1 MQHKYWS
8 YLQTS
13 PSANKTVFIL
23 YSFLYPAQHFTLL
36 IGWPVRLYVC
46 IEPCPHEQLCICII
60 RWLSIMPTEC
70 CPPRR
75 YQSLPSLL
83 VPWTPLFHEQLC
95 HEEAGY
101 LRRSYLCRTDPPRQH
116 SVLGSATSLF
126 KWADKNAVVSTL
138 LTFTCSVICI
148 RSGRVMGPT
157 LWCVLTK
164 GKWLSLT
171 SKAWHLG
178 DGWELQKD
186 LCLTISPKKQVK
198 GMKKRVLEGN
208 QSWRGALRQEGREG
222 EGYMLFFLSFLCPGL
237 SKKRV
242 LHLRLHLHLWFFTSG
257 IWSFLAR

>member
-46 IEPCPHEQLCICII
+46 IEPCAHEQLCICII
-60 RWLSIMPTEC
+60 HWLSIMPTEC

-75 YQSLPSLL
+75 YRSLLSLL

-116 SVLGSATSLF
+116 RVSSDGQIKTQWSVLSSLSPALLSAS
-126 KWADKNAVVSTL
+126 AAVAWWDQHSDVCL
-138 LTFTCSVICI
+138 PRENGYL
-148 RSGRVMGPT
+148 
-157 LWCVLTK
+157 
-164 GKWLSLT
+164 WLSKLDT
-171 SKAWHLG
+171 YGMGGSCRTCVSQSHQKSKWK
-178 DGWELQKD
+178 GWRNG
-186 LCLTISPKKQVK
+186 CWGGIS
-198 GMKKRVLEGN
+198 L
-208 QSWRGALRQEGREG
+208 G
-222 EGYMLFFLSFLCPGL
+222 EGP
-237 SKKRV
+237 
-242 LHLRLHLHLWFFTSG
+242 
-257 IWSFLAR
+257 